1 MSVKLRVEVGAVF
14 VDKALISNEAYCN
27 KEGAVLREMNAN
39 YQWKRIQMSPA
50 TVTHSFILE

>member
-27 KEGAVLREMNAN
+27 KEGAVLREINAN
-39 YQWKRIQMSPA
+39 YQ
-50 TVTHSFILE
+50 